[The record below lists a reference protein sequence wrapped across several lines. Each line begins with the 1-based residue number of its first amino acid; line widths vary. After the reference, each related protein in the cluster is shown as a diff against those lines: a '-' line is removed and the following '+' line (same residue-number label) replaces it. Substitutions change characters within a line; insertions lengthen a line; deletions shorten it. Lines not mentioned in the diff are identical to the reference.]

1 MRDSGSR
8 FFEQETVWSFKK
20 HGSDSQ
26 RCRSYSQSFYLA
38 ICDRGL
44 DALPHSSSLIC
55 KMMELE
61 HVISRISC
69 HSPRSELQDKTSV
82 SKYPLRASSPA
93 VREQCPSSECPSSS
107 RPVLNVHQYHAVIMT
122 NWQHR
127 KQNLLVSRG
136 ACVCYFHPGS
146 HGTLVKYEFH
156 RAGAF

>member
-1 MRDSGSR
+1 MSGPPRSLDFILPLVGRHCDFKPRFLLNESMVSNPSIHPKADSGGFGDWGMRDSGSR

-44 DALPHSSSLIC
+44 DTLPHSSSLIC

-61 HVISRISC
+61 QVISRISC

-82 SKYPLRASSPA
+82 SKYSLRASSPGS
-93 VREQCPSSECPSSS
+93 QG
-107 RPVLNVHQYHAVIMT
+107 T
-122 NWQHR
+122 
-127 KQNLLVSRG
+127 VS
-136 ACVCYFHPGS
+136 F
-146 HGTLVKYEFH
+146 L
-156 RAGAF
+156 